1 MIWVMRQSLRT
12 KGESFKD
19 PQRELQ
25 GKSLRAVV
33 LTNANV
39 GMRASLCGGA
49 TTQQPSDL
57 AWASSSS
64 SSSSS
69 FPLTPLLLPVAVW
82 TPFDSISQL
91 RITKKGKKM
100 KNRIRGIFTK
110 VLYFSVYYSGR
121 VRVTQRCLAVT
132 VCNPA
137 SPTYDVPIS
146 PVSLSS
152 NLCSYLPLAFL
163 LFLFVC
169 LFVCLFS
176 FLYLNLYLLFR
187 LLLNL
192 LWYQNKK
199 NLQKKHQVS

>member
-1 MIWVMRQSLRT
+1 
-12 KGESFKD
+12 
-19 PQRELQ
+19 
-25 GKSLRAVV
+25 
-33 LTNANV
+33 
-39 GMRASLCGGA
+39 MRAPLCGGV

-57 AWASSSS
+57 AWAS

-91 RITKKGKKM
+91 RITKKGKKKE
-100 KNRIRGIFTK
+100 KNGMGGIFTK

-121 VRVTQRCLAVT
+121 VWVTQRCLAVT

-146 PVSLSS
+146 PVFLSS
-152 NLCSYLPLAFL
+152 NLCSYLPLAFS
-163 LFLFVC
+163 LFFSVFV
-169 LFVCLFS
+169 FVL

-192 LWYQNKK
+192 LWYQNERKLTKK
-199 NLQKKHQVS
+199 TPSVLKYCIAIVFNAKYYL